1 MRIVVINLERASDR
15 RANLAREFAA
25 VGLPYELKTAVDG
38 RGLSPDQLAQVD
50 RDGRRRLGLRPQDN
64 GSIACWLSHREVMED
79 IVANG
84 PEMAAVF
91 EDDARL
97 TPSLPAVLD
106 ALEDKPFS
114 FDVVSLYRGHPRRAF
129 IPCVSLTEDCAAGRV
144 RYSDTG
150 TVGYVITR
158 DAAGHFLRNTP
169 RMVLAIDH
177 ALFRFWA
184 SGLNTFY
191 VDPPVVHHGG
201 ADDSEI
207 HGGRRAASATHRDSD
222 SFPVILW
229 RRAVAGGRRSVR
241 KRLAFR
247 RLLRGDIGVTR
258 WAQPS
263 EGNLGKG
270 PPEPQAT
277 ITG

>member
-1 MRIVVINLERASDR
+1 MRIVVINLERAPDR
-15 RANLAREFAA
+15 RAAMAREFAA
-25 VGLPYELKTAVDG
+25 VGLQYELKTAVDG
-38 RGLSPDQLAQVD
+38 RRLSADQLAQVD
-50 RDGRRRLGLRPQDN
+50 WDGRRRLGLRPQDN
-64 GSIACWLSHREVMED
+64 GSIACWLSHRDVMRD
-79 IVANG
+79 LVANG
-84 PEMAAVF
+84 PEMTAVF

-97 TPSLPAVLD
+97 TPRLPEVLG
-106 ALEDKPFS
+106 ALELKPFS

-129 IPCVSLTEDCAAGRV
+129 IPCVSLTDDCAAGRV

-158 DAAGHFLRNTP
+158 QAAEHFLRNTP
-169 RMVLAIDH
+169 RMVLAVDH

-191 VDPPVVHHGG
+191 VHAPAVHHGG

-207 HGGRRAASATHRDSD
+207 HGGRRAASTTQRDND
-222 SFPVILW
+222 SLPLILW
-229 RRAVAGGRRSVR
+229 RRAVAGGRRSLE

-258 WAQPS
+258 WAKEC
-263 EGNLGKG
+263 EG
-270 PPEPQAT
+270 T
-277 ITG
+277 

>member
-1 MRIVVINLERASDR
+1 MRVVLINLERAQDR
-15 RANLAREFAA
+15 RATMAREFAA
-25 VGLPYELKTAVDG
+25 VGLGYELKTAVDG
-38 RGLSPDQLAQVD
+38 RQLSEDQLAQVD

-64 GSIACWLSHREVMED
+64 GSIACWLSHREVMQD
-79 IVANG
+79 LVANG

-97 TPSLPAVLD
+97 TPKLPEVLD
-106 ALEDKPFS
+106 ALEGKPFS

-129 IPCVSLTEDCAAGRV
+129 IPCASLTEGCAAGRV

-158 DAAGHFLRNTP
+158 QAAEHFLRNNP
-169 RMVLAIDH
+169 RMVLAVDH

-191 VDPPVVHHGG
+191 VDPPAVYHGG

-207 HGGRRAASATHRDSD
+207 HGGRRAASTTQRDND
-222 SFPVILW
+222 SLPLILW

-258 WAQPS
+258 W
-263 EGNLGKG
+263 
-270 PPEPQAT
+270 PPPRPHHTAPPLR
-277 ITG
+277 

>member
-15 RANLAREFAA
+15 RSNMAREFA
-25 VGLPYELKTAVDG
+25 GLGLQYEIKTAVDG
-38 RGLSPDQLAQVD
+38 RRLSADQLAQVD

-64 GSIACWLSHREVMED
+64 GSIACWLTHREVMQD
-79 IVANG
+79 LVANG
-84 PEMAAVF
+84 PEMMAVF

-97 TPSLPAVLD
+97 KPALPAVLD
-106 ALEDKPFS
+106 ALDLKPFS

-129 IPCVSLTEDCAAGRV
+129 IPCVPLAEGCTAGRV

-158 DAAGHFLRNTP
+158 QAAEHFLRNTP
-169 RMVLAIDH
+169 RMVLAVDH
-177 ALFRFWA
+177 ALLRFWV

-191 VDPPVVHHGG
+191 VDPPVVGHGG
-201 ADDSEI
+201 AEDSAI
-207 HGGRRAASATHRDSD
+207 HDGRRAASTTHRDSD
-222 SFPVILW
+222 GFPVILW

-247 RLLRGDIGVTR
+247 KLLRGGIGVT
-258 WAQPS
+258 WW
-263 EGNLGKG
+263 
-270 PPEPQAT
+270 PPIQRHHTAET
-277 ITG
+277 RR

>member
-15 RANLAREFAA
+15 RANVAREFAA

-38 RGLSPDQLAQVD
+38 RGLSAGQLALVD
-50 RDGRRRLGLRPQDN
+50 QDGRRRLGLRPQDN

-79 IVANG
+79 LVADG
-84 PEMAAVF
+84 PEMMAVF

-97 TPSLPAVLD
+97 TPELPEVLD
-106 ALEDKPFS
+106 ALERKPFS
-114 FDVVSLYRGHPRRAF
+114 FDLVSLYRGHPRRAF
-129 IPCVSLTEDCAAGRV
+129 IPCVSLTDECAAGRV

-158 DAAGHFLRNTP
+158 QAAEHFLRNNP
-169 RMVLAIDH
+169 KIVLAIDH

-207 HGGRRAASATHRDSD
+207 HGERRAASATHRDSV

-247 RLLRGDIGVTR
+247 RLVRGDIGVTR
-258 WAQPS
+258 W
-263 EGNLGKG
+263 GKECQG
-270 PPEPQAT
+270 T
-277 ITG
+277 